1 MERECVVGLM
11 RLSCRYLR
19 PCSVVYIRAIGPYGQ
34 SAAAAWAQMR
44 IWAETHNIPQPISRG
59 IGFIRDNP
67 QKTGPFLRRY
77 DACIDIVPGIDIDYH
92 AGVGRQ
98 TLPGGTFAVYTH
110 TGEHSQLPDAFAHM
124 KRDAIP
130 ARGFTVD
137 DTRAFMEIYLD
148 DPVKVPVAQ
157 CRTDLCVPIIASAVA
172 DLTGEQSDRL
182 VSAA

>member
-1 MERECVVGLM
+1 MVF
-11 RLSCRYLR
+11 
-19 PCSVVYIRAIGPYGQ
+19 IRAVGPYDQ
-34 SAAAAWAQMR
+34 SAKAAWQQMR
-44 IWAETHNIPQPISRG
+44 AWIDLHKIPQPIARG

-110 TGEHSQLPDAFAHM
+110 TGNHNALPDAFAEL

-130 ARGFTVD
+130 ARGFRID
-137 DTRAFMEIYLD
+137 DTRAFLEIYLD
-148 DPVKVPVAQ
+148 DPLIVPVAE
-157 CRTDLCVPIIASAVA
+157 CRTELCVPILATAIAGLQASNDTVMAKVA
-172 DLTGEQSDRL
+172 
-182 VSAA
+182 